1 MSNSYPYGVSA
12 AHPLAVEAGMKVLGS
27 GGNAVDAAI
36 AVSYMLGVAEP
47 YASGIGGGGVMLI
60 VPSAPSVEPRLCDYR
75 EIAPLSGV
83 ISEQKVG
90 VPGFVKGM
98 ESVHKR
104 YGKLSMNSILEPA
117 IQAAEE
123 GFPAGYALHRQLN
136 TSQHLNREL
145 FPELYPDGE
154 PLQEGALLRQPLLAE
169 TMKSIVEGGAAWFY
183 EGPPAQEIS
192 SLVEGM
198 KPSDFRHYEVV
209 YREPLKA
216 RIGDYQLL
224 TCPPP
229 FGGVTLL
236 QALLASRAC
245 ELDKTEPYS
254 ADQLHGWGELFSQCY
269 ALRSTTMGDPAFTDP
284 PVDWLLG
291 SELIN
296 ELAAKTSE
304 APVARPSGPGD
315 VANTTH
321 FCVVDAD
328 GMIVSV
334 TNTVGGFFT
343 TGLAWGGCFLN
354 NQLRNFTDEVEG
366 SLNLPQPGKR
376 PQSYVTPT
384 IASNS
389 EKTIT
394 IGSAGGKRIP
404 FVLATILTG
413 LMKGEA
419 SIEQAIAAPRF
430 FIDERVVYTEE
441 PLSEATVN
449 RLEQIGYE
457 VRHHPD
463 VMFYGGVHGLMLSK
477 KTGELFGAAD
487 PRRGG
492 SWSVEKLSAGER
504 AF

>member
-1 MSNSYPYGVSA
+1 MVKHCAYGVSA
-12 AHPLAVEAGMKVLGS
+12 AHPLAVEAGMKILGS

-60 VPSAPSVEPRLCDYR
+60 VPADPAAEPRICDYR

-83 ISEQKVG
+83 VSEQKVG

-104 YGKLSMNSILEPA
+104 YGKLPMKSILEPA
-117 IQAAEE
+117 IEAAVD
-123 GFPAGYALHRQLN
+123 GFPAGPALHRQLN
-136 TSQHLNREL
+136 SSQHLAREQ

-154 PLQEGALLRQPLLAE
+154 PLPEGAVLRQPQLAE
-169 TMKSIVEGGAAWFY
+169 TMRGIAEGGAAWFY
-183 EGPPAQEIS
+183 EGAPAQEIS

-209 YREPLKA
+209 YREPLKT
-216 RIGDYQLL
+216 RLGDYQLL

-236 QALLASRAC
+236 QGLLASQAC
-245 ELDKTEPYS
+245 GLDEAEAYS
-254 ADQLHGWGELFSQCY
+254 AEQVHGWGELFSQCY
-269 ALRSTTMGDPAFTDP
+269 TLRSTTMGDPAFSEP
-284 PVDWLLG
+284 PVDWLL
-291 SELIN
+291 SAELIGQ
-296 ELAAKTSE
+296 LASQAAE
-304 APVARPSGPGD
+304 GPVSRPPGPGD

-321 FCVVDAD
+321 FCVVDAE

-343 TGLAWGGCFLN
+343 TGLTWGGCFLN

-384 IASNS
+384 IVSGP
-389 EKTIT
+389 KRTIA

-404 FVLATILTG
+404 FVLATILTAM
-413 LMKGEA
+413 MKRDA
-419 SIEQAIAAPRF
+419 SIEQAVAAPRF
-430 FIDERVVYTEE
+430 FVDERVVYTEE
-441 PLSEATVN
+441 PLAETTKN

-457 VRHHPD
+457 VRYHPE

-477 KTGELFGAAD
+477 ETGELHGVAD

-492 SWSVEKLSAGER
+492 SWSAEKLSASER
-504 AF
+504 A